1 MSLTLRYMTLDDIP
15 QVVEIDRQAFST
27 PWTPRSYTY
36 EINESSH
43 SYMVVLEQ
51 ETVAPPAPTPKGLR
65 RWWHRLTQNGAST
78 PQTQRSVIAY
88 GGLWN
93 IMDEAHISTIAV
105 RPELRGHGY
114 GEIVLAAMVQ
124 RALNLT
130 AEYIV
135 LEVRM
140 SNAVAQNL
148 YLKHGFIVAGVKRNY
163 YRDDS
168 EDAYDMRLMITDKV
182 RADYPPRFAALM
194 TARTVTNYY
203 THTPHPRESVA
214 KGR

>member
-36 EINESSH
+36 EISESSH

-51 ETVAPPAPTPKGLR
+51 ESAAPPAPTPHGLKRFWQRVTHTNPPAPAPLR
-65 RWWHRLTQNGAST
+65 R
-78 PQTQRSVIAY
+78 VIAY

-93 IMDEAHISTIAV
+93 ILDEAHISTIAV
-105 RPELRGHGY
+105 RSDLRGHGY
-114 GEIVLAAMVQ
+114 GEIVLAGMVQ

-135 LEVRM
+135 LEVRV
-140 SNAVAQNL
+140 SNVIAQNL
-148 YLKHGFIVAGVKRNY
+148 YHKHGFESVAVKRNY

-168 EDAYDMRLMITDKV
+168 EDAYDMRLIMTDTV
-182 RADYPPRFAALM
+182 RKEYPARFVALM
-194 TARTVTNYY
+194 TARSVTNHY
-203 THTPHPRESVA
+203 THTPHPRESTH

>member
-27 PWTPRSYTY
+27 PWTPRSYAY
-36 EINESSH
+36 EISESSH

-51 ETVAPPAPTPKGLR
+51 ESAAPPAPEPNGIQRFWQRVTHATPAPSAPLR
-65 RWWHRLTQNGAST
+65 H
-78 PQTQRSVIAY
+78 VIAY

-93 IMDEAHISTIAV
+93 ILDEAHISTIAV

-114 GEIVLAAMVQ
+114 GEVVLAGMVQ

-135 LEVRM
+135 LEVRV
-140 SNAVAQNL
+140 SNTVAQNL
-148 YLKHGFIVAGVKRNY
+148 YLKHGFERFAVKRNY

-168 EDAYDMRLMITDKV
+168 EDAYDMRLIINDTV
-182 RADYPPRFAALM
+182 RKEYPARFAALM
-194 TARTVTNYY
+194 TAKGVINHY
-203 THTPHPRESVA
+203 THTPHPRESTH